1 MGFDLEK
8 ANKTVGHGL
17 ANMQTR
23 VANVG
28 GDLDIITA
36 PGEGTTILAW
46 VPRASAQ
53 GSGLSNNL
61 SSCEASFSCVSH
73 HPCWSLVPKRII

>member
-53 GSGLSNNL
+53 
-61 SSCEASFSCVSH
+61 EAA
-73 HPCWSLVPKRII
+73 